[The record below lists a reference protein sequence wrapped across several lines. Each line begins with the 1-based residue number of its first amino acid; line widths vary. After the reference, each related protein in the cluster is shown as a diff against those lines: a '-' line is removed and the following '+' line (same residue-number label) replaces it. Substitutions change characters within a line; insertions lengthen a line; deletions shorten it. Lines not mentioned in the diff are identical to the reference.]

1 MAGRPAAPRSEV
13 LFSASQLREAAGR
26 VAAGIEAGRGD
37 SRPVL
42 VGVLTGS
49 AVFLADVLRASRC
62 ASDLD
67 FLSISPFGRG
77 RVRIEKDLSTDI
89 AGRHVVIV
97 EDIVDTGLTLAY
109 LLSTLGARGPA
120 TLEVAT
126 LLKRPV
132 RRLVEVPVR
141 WAAFE
146 VDDRF
151 VVGYGMDFEGR
162 YRNLREV
169 RVVTD
174 LAALA
179 ADPDLLVPEVYGSR
193 KIGPGVGG
201 SLGPWSR

>member
-1 MAGRPAAPRSEV
+1 MAGLPAAPRSEV
-13 LFSASQLREAAGR
+13 LFSASELREAARR
-26 VAAGIEAGRGD
+26 VAAGIDAARGD

-42 VGVLTGS
+42 VGVLKGA
-49 AVFLADVLRASRC
+49 AVFLADVLRATRC

-77 RVRIEKDLSTDI
+77 RVRIEKDLSIDI

-109 LLSTLGARGPA
+109 LLSALAARRPA
-120 TLEVAT
+120 TVEVAT
-126 LLKRPV
+126 LLERPV

-146 VDDRF
+146 IDDRF

-179 ADPDLLVPEVYGSR
+179 SDPDLLVPEVYGSG
-193 KIGPGVGG
+193 KIGRGAGG